1 MQGNFKYPKIKK
13 NPQKIVKIT
22 RNDQKD
28 QKSIVSCYHI
38 YYCIQKYTTHQFTYY
53 IYYLFLN
60 HFKTAKM
67 VKNQQ
72 VHQKIQEKQFY
83 FIYLNC
89 FLLATHLNLPRL
101 NKCD

>member
-13 NPQKIVKIT
+13 SHQKIVKIT
-22 RNDQKD
+22 TIDQKD
-28 QKSIVSCYHI
+28 QKSIVSCHHMN
-38 YYCIQKYTTHQFTYY
+38 YCIQKYTTDQFTYY
-53 IYYLFLN
+53 IYYLFQN
-60 HFKTAKM
+60 NFRTAKM
-67 VKNQQ
+67 VKTQQ

-89 FLLATHLNLPRL
+89 FLLATHLNLMRL